1 MIEKN
6 TNHHDLIKFVKE
18 SAEWPEVVDLIIKAA
33 SSRSHEEL
41 FTAANATPIT
51 QGSLMKKSP
60 QEFDRSP
67 YGYDQPGIHEAKN
80 WRDESGWPTST
91 SSPKANAYQ
100 HS

>member
-1 MIEKN
+1 MIEKS

-18 SAEWPEVVDLIIKAA
+18 SAEWQEVIDLIIKAV

-41 FTAANATPIT
+41 FTAANSTPIK
-51 QGSLMKKSP
+51 QSSLMKKSP

-67 YGYDQPGIHEAKN
+67 YWYDQPRTHEVKS

-91 SSPKANAYQ
+91 SSPKANA
-100 HS
+100 H